1 MGDVQ
6 PRGSLQLLSDSG
18 DIEVARFQIKKET
31 TTLGRALNNDVRLLL
46 EDVSRKHCTIQ
57 FDSENRAV
65 LHVMGSGG
73 VWHNNVHVKPH
84 ANDTQIKLKDGDKL
98 QISKHTLTFSYV
110 TAAPASPRKR
120 KPQMAAP
127 ESPATPRRQSARI
140 KARASMPCF
149 RTAWTPERAM
159 RPIPL
164 TQQTAP
170 SEPAQS
176 NSNNVA
182 VEQPKMPQA
191 PSMILAD
198 LNVWQRTSLDT
209 NVPETHQDVNPGA
222 ESDLPN
228 DTAMVNEAANTSQ
241 RRDFLECNQPEPE
254 ATEPEFVEPVATDPQ
269 VPESGPVDLEPMD
282 PNPLE
287 QELEANNSDASVQ
300 RVSESDPVDLTSVDP
315 NSVELE
321 PVEPKPADPAAI
333 QSTLSELA
341 QVGQEPLNPHP
352 VDPESTESHPNSP
365 GPTES
370 HPADPNPIKLNA
382 NDAQSTH
389 IDPTEFEATEPEKQ
403 GRDDAELEPKIDQ
416 PLDSQPTVPAEAHE
430 FIEALDDHVWQADTK
445 ASLAE
450 EKENEH
456 RDTSDLTL
464 CLEELEEQ
472 EVVDANRLLSAATP
486 MTPRFPPTTPLRWS
500 PAKSRKVS
508 LRTATLLKRSAQL
521 PIVPLVDR
529 EPPCAQTPPP
539 SINSHIPT
547 STDSK
552 DMELS
557 AISSDE
563 EDEEE
568 VDSSL
573 ELQCAS
579 SPLPPRPLH
588 SFMTPQT
595 KRQEKPMVR
604 RMSCSEMDQ
613 PTLRRQP
620 SWQWLKSLFSP
631 SRKTAPEPSKE
642 QEPVPLGSECA
653 STEVREQD
661 EQESFFDAS
670 GDMDMTSMHHVTT
683 PKANEKN
690 LAPTPDMHVLKH
702 VFAEPKQAVSP
713 EATMHHFRHM
723 MSEPK
728 QTSAMDL
735 SMSSAWTAMEEQVRD
750 VPQEASVPAQ
760 PLQVLTPETDQLT
773 KHRATRTVPKK
784 EPYVPV
790 RRQLPPRN
798 AVKMSRI
805 GSLSTSTTR
814 TASEQQA
821 AQTTC
826 AVPPDTRLRRS
837 GMASSLPVARAGTT
851 IRTRATKESIT
862 NDREDATLNKRV
874 TRGASKTRKN

>member
-31 TTLGRALNNDVRLLL
+31 TTLGRALTNDVRLLL

-73 VWHNNVHVKPH
+73 VWHNDVHVRPS
-84 ANDTQIKLKDGDKL
+84 ANDTPIKLNDGDKL

-127 ESPATPRRQSARI
+127 ESPGTPRRQSARI

-198 LNVWQRTSLDT
+198 LNVWQRTSLET
-209 NVPETHQDVNPGA
+209 NVPETHKDVHPGP
-222 ESDLPN
+222 ESDLQN
-228 DTAMVNEAANTSQ
+228 DTAMVNETANTSQ
-241 RRDFLECNQPEPE
+241 RGDCPERDQTEPE
-254 ATEPEFVEPVATDPQ
+254 ATGSEASVQQAS
-269 VPESGPVDLEPMD
+269 ESGPIDLK
-282 PNPLE
+282 
-287 QELEANNSDASVQ
+287 S
-300 RVSESDPVDLTSVDP
+300 TDP
-315 NSVELE
+315 NSVEPE
-321 PVEPKPADPAAI
+321 PVDPKPADPVAI
-333 QSTLSELA
+333 QSNLFELA
-341 QVGQEPLNPHP
+341 QVKQEPLDPHP
-352 VDPESTESHPNSP
+352 FDPESTESHPNSP
-365 GPTES
+365 GPIES
-370 HPADPNPIKLNA
+370 HPADPQPLKLNA
-382 NDAQSTH
+382 NDAQSIH
-389 IDPTEFEATEPEKQ
+389 IDSTEFEAAEPERL
-403 GRDDAELEPKIDQ
+403 GFDHAELEPKLDQ
-416 PLDSQPTVPAEAHE
+416 HLESQPIVPGEAQG
-430 FIEALDDHVWQADTK
+430 FYEALDDHVSQAYTK
-445 ASLAE
+445 ESSAE
-450 EKENEH
+450 EKENEPH
-456 RDTSDLTL
+456 DTFDLTL
-464 CLEELEEQ
+464 CLDELEEQ
-472 EVVDANRLLSAATP
+472 EVVDANRLLSAAMPT
-486 MTPRFPPTTPLRWS
+486 TPRFPPTTPLRWS

-521 PIVPLVDR
+521 PIVPLVDM
-529 EPPCAQTPPP
+529 EPQCAQTPPP
-539 SINSHIPT
+539 SVNSRIPT

-557 AISSDE
+557 AMSSDE

-579 SPLPPRPLH
+579 SPLPQRPLH

-595 KRQEKPMVR
+595 KRQEKPMLR

-620 SWQWLKSLFSP
+620 SWQWLKNLFSP
-631 SRKTAPEPSKE
+631 SRKAAQESTKE
-642 QEPVPLGSECA
+642 QEPVPLGSEHA
-653 STEVREQD
+653 SSEVPEQD

-670 GDMDMTSMHHVTT
+670 GDMDMTSVHHVTT
-683 PKANEKN
+683 PKVNEKN

-702 VFAEPKQAVSP
+702 VFAEPKQAVSA

-760 PLQVLTPETDQLT
+760 TLQVLTPETDQLT

-821 AQTTC
+821 AQTAC

-851 IRTRATKESIT
+851 TRTRATKESIT
-862 NDREDATLNKRV
+862 NDCEDATLNKRV
-874 TRGASKTRKN
+874 TRGASKARKI

>member
-31 TTLGRALNNDVRLLL
+31 TTLGRALTNDVRLLL

-73 VWHNNVHVKPH
+73 VWHNDVHVRPS
-84 ANDTQIKLKDGDKL
+84 ANDTQIKLNDGDKL

-170 SEPAQS
+170 TEPAQS
-176 NSNNVA
+176 NSNIVA
-182 VEQPKMPQA
+182 VEQPKTPQA
-191 PSMILAD
+191 PTMILAD
-198 LNVWQRTSLDT
+198 LNVWQRTSLET
-209 NVPETHQDVNPGA
+209 NVPETHKDVHPGP
-222 ESDLPN
+222 ESDLQN
-228 DTAMVNEAANTSQ
+228 DTAMVNETANTSQ
-241 RRDFLECNQPEPE
+241 RGDCPERDQTEPE
-254 ATEPEFVEPVATDPQ
+254 ATGSEASVQQ
-269 VPESGPVDLEPMD
+269 VSESGPIDLK
-282 PNPLE
+282 
-287 QELEANNSDASVQ
+287 S
-300 RVSESDPVDLTSVDP
+300 TDP
-315 NSVELE
+315 NSVEPE
-321 PVEPKPADPAAI
+321 PVDPKPADPVAI
-333 QSTLSELA
+333 QSNLFELA
-341 QVGQEPLNPHP
+341 QVKQEPLDPHP
-352 VDPESTESHPNSP
+352 FDPESTESHPNSP
-365 GPTES
+365 GPIES
-370 HPADPNPIKLNA
+370 HPADPQPLKLNA
-382 NDAQSTH
+382 NDAQSIH
-389 IDPTEFEATEPEKQ
+389 IDSTEFEAAEPERL
-403 GRDDAELEPKIDQ
+403 GFDHAELEPKLDQ
-416 PLDSQPTVPAEAHE
+416 HLESQPIVPGEAQG
-430 FIEALDDHVWQADTK
+430 FYEALDDHVSQAYTK
-445 ASLAE
+445 ESSAE
-450 EKENEH
+450 EKENEPH
-456 RDTSDLTL
+456 DTSDLTL
-464 CLEELEEQ
+464 CLDELEEQ
-472 EVVDANRLLSAATP
+472 EVVDANRLLSAAMPT
-486 MTPRFPPTTPLRWS
+486 TPRFPPTTPLRWS

-595 KRQEKPMVR
+595 KRQEKPMLR

-620 SWQWLKSLFSP
+620 SWQWLKNLFSP
-631 SRKTAPEPSKE
+631 SRKAAQESTKE
-642 QEPVPLGSECA
+642 QEPVPLGSEHA

-837 GMASSLPVARAGTT
+837 GIASSLPVARAGTT
-851 IRTRATKESIT
+851 TRTRATKESIT

-874 TRGASKTRKN
+874 TRGASKARKI

>member
-31 TTLGRALNNDVRLLL
+31 TTLGRALTNDVRLLL

-170 SEPAQS
+170 TEPAQS
-176 NSNNVA
+176 NSNIVA
-182 VEQPKMPQA
+182 VEQPKTPQA
-191 PSMILAD
+191 PTMILAD
-198 LNVWQRTSLDT
+198 LNVWQRTSLET
-209 NVPETHQDVNPGA
+209 NVPETHKDVHPGP
-222 ESDLPN
+222 ESDLQN
-228 DTAMVNEAANTSQ
+228 DTAMVNETANTSQ
-241 RRDFLECNQPEPE
+241 RGDCPERDQ
-254 ATEPEFVEPVATDPQ
+254 TEPEATDPQ
-269 VPESGPVDLEPMD
+269 VSESGPVDLKFMD

-287 QELEANNSDASVQ
+287 PEPEATGSEASVQ
-300 RVSESDPVDLTSVDP
+300 QASESGPIDLESTDP
-315 NSVELE
+315 NSVEPE
-321 PVEPKPADPAAI
+321 PVDPKPADPVAI
-333 QSTLSELA
+333 QSNLFELA
-341 QVGQEPLNPHP
+341 QVKQEPLDPHP

-365 GPTES
+365 GPIES
-370 HPADPNPIKLNA
+370 HPADPPPIKLNA
-382 NDAQSTH
+382 NDAQSIH
-389 IDPTEFEATEPEKQ
+389 IDSTEFEAAEPERL
-403 GRDDAELEPKIDQ
+403 GFDHAELEPKLDQ
-416 PLDSQPTVPAEAHE
+416 HLESQPIVPGEAQG
-430 FIEALDDHVWQADTK
+430 FYEALDDHVSQADTK
-445 ASLAE
+445 ESSAE
-450 EKENEH
+450 EKENEPH
-456 RDTSDLTL
+456 DTSDLTL
-464 CLEELEEQ
+464 CLDELEEQ
-472 EVVDANRLLSAATP
+472 EVVDANRLLSAAMPT
-486 MTPRFPPTTPLRWS
+486 TPRFPPTTPLRWS

-521 PIVPLVDR
+521 PIVPLVDM
-529 EPPCAQTPPP
+529 EPQCAQTPPP
-539 SINSHIPT
+539 SVNSRIPT

-557 AISSDE
+557 ALSSDE

-579 SPLPPRPLH
+579 SPLPQRPLH

-595 KRQEKPMVR
+595 KRQEKPMIR

-620 SWQWLKSLFSP
+620 SWQWLKNLFSP
-631 SRKTAPEPSKE
+631 SRKAAQESTKE
-642 QEPVPLGSECA
+642 QEPVPLGSEHA
-653 STEVREQD
+653 SLEVPEQD

-670 GDMDMTSMHHVTT
+670 GDMDITSVHHVTT

-702 VFAEPKQAVSP
+702 VFAEPKQAVSA

-760 PLQVLTPETDQLT
+760 TLQVLTPETDQLT

-821 AQTTC
+821 AQTAC

-851 IRTRATKESIT
+851 TRTRATKESIT

-874 TRGASKTRKN
+874 TRGASKARKI

>member
-31 TTLGRALNNDVRLLL
+31 TTLGRALTNDVRLLL

-73 VWHNNVHVKPH
+73 VWHNDVHVRPS
-84 ANDTQIKLKDGDKL
+84 ANDTQIKLNDGDKL

-170 SEPAQS
+170 TEPAQS
-176 NSNNVA
+176 NSNIVA
-182 VEQPKMPQA
+182 VEQPKTPQA
-191 PSMILAD
+191 PTMILAD
-198 LNVWQRTSLDT
+198 LNVWQRTSLET
-209 NVPETHQDVNPGA
+209 NVPETHKDVHPGP
-222 ESDLPN
+222 ESDLQN
-228 DTAMVNEAANTSQ
+228 DTAMVNETANTSQ
-241 RRDFLECNQPEPE
+241 RGDCPERDQ
-254 ATEPEFVEPVATDPQ
+254 TEPEATDPQ
-269 VPESGPVDLEPMD
+269 VSESGPVDLKFMD

-287 QELEANNSDASVQ
+287 PEPEATGSEASVQ
-300 RVSESDPVDLTSVDP
+300 QASESGPIDLESTDP
-315 NSVELE
+315 NSVEPE
-321 PVEPKPADPAAI
+321 PVDPKPADPVAI
-333 QSTLSELA
+333 QSNLFELA
-341 QVGQEPLNPHP
+341 QVKQEPLDPHP

-365 GPTES
+365 GPIES
-370 HPADPNPIKLNA
+370 HPADPPPIKLNA

-389 IDPTEFEATEPEKQ
+389 IDSTEFEAAEPERL
-403 GRDDAELEPKIDQ
+403 GFDHAELEPKLDQ
-416 PLDSQPTVPAEAHE
+416 HLESQPIVPGEAQG
-430 FIEALDDHVWQADTK
+430 FYEALDDHVSQADTK
-445 ASLAE
+445 ESSAE
-450 EKENEH
+450 EKENEPH
-456 RDTSDLTL
+456 DTSDLTL
-464 CLEELEEQ
+464 CLDELEEQ
-472 EVVDANRLLSAATP
+472 EVVDANRLLSAAMPT
-486 MTPRFPPTTPLRWS
+486 TPRFPPTTPLRWS

-521 PIVPLVDR
+521 PIVPLVDM
-529 EPPCAQTPPP
+529 EPQCAQTPPP
-539 SINSHIPT
+539 SVNSRIPT

-557 AISSDE
+557 ALSSDE

-579 SPLPPRPLH
+579 SPLPQRPLH

-595 KRQEKPMVR
+595 KRQEKPMIR

-620 SWQWLKSLFSP
+620 SWQWLKNLFSP
-631 SRKTAPEPSKE
+631 SRKAAQESTKE
-642 QEPVPLGSECA
+642 QEPVPLGSEHA
-653 STEVREQD
+653 SLEVPEQD

-670 GDMDMTSMHHVTT
+670 GDMDITSVHHVTT

-702 VFAEPKQAVSP
+702 VFAEPKQAVSA

-760 PLQVLTPETDQLT
+760 TLQVLTPETDQLT

-821 AQTTC
+821 AQTAC

-851 IRTRATKESIT
+851 TRTRATKESIT

-874 TRGASKTRKN
+874 TRGASKARKI

>member
-31 TTLGRALNNDVRLLL
+31 TTLGRALTNDVRLLL

-73 VWHNNVHVKPH
+73 VWHNDVHVRPS
-84 ANDTQIKLKDGDKL
+84 ANDTQIKLNDGDKL

-170 SEPAQS
+170 TEPAQS
-176 NSNNVA
+176 NSNIVA
-182 VEQPKMPQA
+182 VEQPKTPQA
-191 PSMILAD
+191 PTMILAD
-198 LNVWQRTSLDT
+198 LNVWQRTSLET
-209 NVPETHQDVNPGA
+209 NVPETHKDVHPGP
-222 ESDLPN
+222 ESDLQN
-228 DTAMVNEAANTSQ
+228 DTAMVNETANTSQ
-241 RRDFLECNQPEPE
+241 RGYCPERDQ
-254 ATEPEFVEPVATDPQ
+254 TEPEATDPQ
-269 VPESGPVDLEPMD
+269 VSESGPVDLKFMD

-287 QELEANNSDASVQ
+287 PEPEATGSEASVQ
-300 RVSESDPVDLTSVDP
+300 QASESGPIDLESTDP
-315 NSVELE
+315 NSVEPE
-321 PVEPKPADPAAI
+321 PVDPKPADPVAI
-333 QSTLSELA
+333 QSNLFELA
-341 QVGQEPLNPHP
+341 QVKQEPLDPHP

-365 GPTES
+365 GPIES
-370 HPADPNPIKLNA
+370 HPADPPPIKLNA
-382 NDAQSTH
+382 NDAQSIH
-389 IDPTEFEATEPEKQ
+389 IDSTEFEAAEPERL
-403 GRDDAELEPKIDQ
+403 GFDHAELEPKLDQ
-416 PLDSQPTVPAEAHE
+416 HLESQPIVPGEAQG
-430 FIEALDDHVWQADTK
+430 FYEALDDHVSQADTK
-445 ASLAE
+445 ESSAE
-450 EKENEH
+450 EKENEPH
-456 RDTSDLTL
+456 DTSDLTL
-464 CLEELEEQ
+464 CLDELEEQ
-472 EVVDANRLLSAATP
+472 EVVDANRLLSAAMPT
-486 MTPRFPPTTPLRWS
+486 TPRFPPTTPLRWS

-521 PIVPLVDR
+521 PIVPLVDM
-529 EPPCAQTPPP
+529 EPQCAQTPPP
-539 SINSHIPT
+539 SVNSRIPT

-557 AISSDE
+557 ALSSDE

-579 SPLPPRPLH
+579 SPLPQRPLH

-595 KRQEKPMVR
+595 KRQEKPMIR

-620 SWQWLKSLFSP
+620 SWQWLKNLFSP
-631 SRKTAPEPSKE
+631 SRKAAQESTKE
-642 QEPVPLGSECA
+642 QEPVPLGSEHA
-653 STEVREQD
+653 SLEVPEQD

-670 GDMDMTSMHHVTT
+670 GDMDITSVHHVTT

-702 VFAEPKQAVSP
+702 VFAEPKQAVSA

-760 PLQVLTPETDQLT
+760 TLQVLTPETDQLT

-821 AQTTC
+821 AQTAC

-851 IRTRATKESIT
+851 TRTRATKESIT

-874 TRGASKTRKN
+874 TRGASKARKI

>member
-31 TTLGRALNNDVRLLL
+31 TTLGRALTNDVRLLL

-120 KPQMAAP
+120 QPQMAAP
-127 ESPATPRRQSARI
+127 DSPATPRRQSARI

-170 SEPAQS
+170 TEPAQS
-176 NSNNVA
+176 NSNIVA
-182 VEQPKMPQA
+182 VEQPKTPQA
-191 PSMILAD
+191 PTMILAD
-198 LNVWQRTSLDT
+198 LNVWQRTSLET
-209 NVPETHQDVNPGA
+209 NVPETHKDVHPGP
-222 ESDLPN
+222 ESDLQN
-228 DTAMVNEAANTSQ
+228 DTAMVNETANTSQ
-241 RRDFLECNQPEPE
+241 RGYCPERDQ
-254 ATEPEFVEPVATDPQ
+254 TEPEATDPQ
-269 VPESGPVDLEPMD
+269 VSESGPVDLKFMD

-287 QELEANNSDASVQ
+287 PEPEATGSEASVQ
-300 RVSESDPVDLTSVDP
+300 QASESGPIDLESTDP
-315 NSVELE
+315 NSVEPE
-321 PVEPKPADPAAI
+321 PVDPKPADPVAI
-333 QSTLSELA
+333 QSNLFELA
-341 QVGQEPLNPHP
+341 QVKQEPLDPHP

-365 GPTES
+365 GPIES
-370 HPADPNPIKLNA
+370 HPADPPPIKLNA
-382 NDAQSTH
+382 NDAQSIH
-389 IDPTEFEATEPEKQ
+389 IDSTEFEAAEPERL
-403 GRDDAELEPKIDQ
+403 GFDHAELEPKLDQ
-416 PLDSQPTVPAEAHE
+416 HLESQPIVPGEAQG
-430 FIEALDDHVWQADTK
+430 FYEALDDHVSQADTK
-445 ASLAE
+445 ESSAE
-450 EKENEH
+450 EKENEPH
-456 RDTSDLTL
+456 DTSDLTL
-464 CLEELEEQ
+464 CLDELEEQ
-472 EVVDANRLLSAATP
+472 EVVDANRLLSAAMPT
-486 MTPRFPPTTPLRWS
+486 TPRFPPTTPLRWS

-521 PIVPLVDR
+521 PIVPLVDM
-529 EPPCAQTPPP
+529 EPQCAQTPPP
-539 SINSHIPT
+539 SVNSRIPT

-557 AISSDE
+557 ALSSDE

-579 SPLPPRPLH
+579 SPLPQRPLH

-595 KRQEKPMVR
+595 KRQEKPMIR

-620 SWQWLKSLFSP
+620 SWQWLKNLFSP
-631 SRKTAPEPSKE
+631 SRKAAQESTKE
-642 QEPVPLGSECA
+642 QEPVPLGSEHA

-760 PLQVLTPETDQLT
+760 TLQVLTPETDQLT

-821 AQTTC
+821 AQTAC

-851 IRTRATKESIT
+851 TRTRATKESIT

-874 TRGASKTRKN
+874 TRGASKARKI

>member
-31 TTLGRALNNDVRLLL
+31 TTLGRALTNDVRLLL
-46 EDVSRKHCTIQ
+46 EDVSRRHCKIQ

-73 VWHNNVHVKPH
+73 VWHNDVHVRPS
-84 ANDTQIKLKDGDKL
+84 ANDTQIKLNDGDKL

-170 SEPAQS
+170 TEPAQS
-176 NSNNVA
+176 NSNVVA
-182 VEQPKMPQA
+182 VEQPKTPQA
-191 PSMILAD
+191 PTMILAD
-198 LNVWQRTSLDT
+198 LNVWQRTSLET
-209 NVPETHQDVNPGA
+209 NVPETHKDVHPGP
-222 ESDLPN
+222 ESDLQN
-228 DTAMVNEAANTSQ
+228 DTAMVNETANTSQ
-241 RRDFLECNQPEPE
+241 RGDCPERDQ
-254 ATEPEFVEPVATDPQ
+254 TEPEATDPQ
-269 VPESGPVDLEPMD
+269 VSESGPVDLKFMD

-287 QELEANNSDASVQ
+287 PEPEATGSEASVQ
-300 RVSESDPVDLTSVDP
+300 QVSESGPIDLKSTDP
-315 NSVELE
+315 NSVEPE
-321 PVEPKPADPAAI
+321 PVDPKPADPVAI
-333 QSTLSELA
+333 QSNLFELA
-341 QVGQEPLNPHP
+341 QVKQEPLDPHP

-365 GPTES
+365 GPIES
-370 HPADPNPIKLNA
+370 HPADPQPIKLNA
-382 NDAQSTH
+382 NDAQSIH
-389 IDPTEFEATEPEKQ
+389 IDSTEFEAAEPERL
-403 GRDDAELEPKIDQ
+403 GFDHAELEPKLDQ
-416 PLDSQPTVPAEAHE
+416 HLESQPIVPGEAQG
-430 FIEALDDHVWQADTK
+430 FYEALDDHVSQADTK
-445 ASLAE
+445 ESSAE
-450 EKENEH
+450 EKGNEPH
-456 RDTSDLTL
+456 DTSDLTL
-464 CLEELEEQ
+464 CLDELEEQ
-472 EVVDANRLLSAATP
+472 EVVDANRLLSAAMPT
-486 MTPRFPPTTPLRWS
+486 TPRFPPTTPLRWS

-521 PIVPLVDR
+521 PIVPLVDM
-529 EPPCAQTPPP
+529 EPQCAQTPPP
-539 SINSHIPT
+539 SVNSRIPT

-557 AISSDE
+557 AMSSDE

-579 SPLPPRPLH
+579 SPLPQRPLH

-595 KRQEKPMVR
+595 KRQEKPMIR

-620 SWQWLKSLFSP
+620 SWQWLKNLFSP
-631 SRKTAPEPSKE
+631 SKKAAQESTK
-642 QEPVPLGSECA
+642 EPVPLGSEHA
-653 STEVREQD
+653 SSEVPEQD

-670 GDMDMTSMHHVTT
+670 GDMDMTSVHHVTT

-702 VFAEPKQAVSP
+702 VFAEPKQAVSA

-760 PLQVLTPETDQLT
+760 TLQVLTPETDQLT

-821 AQTTC
+821 AQTAC

-837 GMASSLPVARAGTT
+837 GMASSLPVARDGTT
-851 IRTRATKESIT
+851 TRTRATKESIT

-874 TRGASKTRKN
+874 TRGASKARKI

>member
-1 MGDVQ
+1 MSRDVTGHALDYAWRWDDQHRARLPLRQAVMGDVQ

-31 TTLGRALNNDVRLLL
+31 TTLGRALTNDVRLLL

-73 VWHNNVHVKPH
+73 VWHNDVHVRPS
-84 ANDTQIKLKDGDKL
+84 ANDTQIKLNDGDKL

-170 SEPAQS
+170 TEPAQS
-176 NSNNVA
+176 NSNIVA
-182 VEQPKMPQA
+182 VEQPKTPQA
-191 PSMILAD
+191 PTMILAD
-198 LNVWQRTSLDT
+198 LNVWQRTSLET
-209 NVPETHQDVNPGA
+209 NVPETHKDVHPGP
-222 ESDLPN
+222 ESDLQN
-228 DTAMVNEAANTSQ
+228 DTAMVNETANTSQ
-241 RRDFLECNQPEPE
+241 RGDCPERDQTEPE
-254 ATEPEFVEPVATDPQ
+254 ATGSEASVQQAS
-269 VPESGPVDLEPMD
+269 ESGPIDLK
-282 PNPLE
+282 
-287 QELEANNSDASVQ
+287 S
-300 RVSESDPVDLTSVDP
+300 TDP
-315 NSVELE
+315 NSVEPE
-321 PVEPKPADPAAI
+321 PVDPKPADPVAI
-333 QSTLSELA
+333 QSNLFELA
-341 QVGQEPLNPHP
+341 QVKQEPLDPHP
-352 VDPESTESHPNSP
+352 FDPESTESHPNSP
-365 GPTES
+365 GPIES
-370 HPADPNPIKLNA
+370 HPADPQPLKLNA
-382 NDAQSTH
+382 NDAQSIH
-389 IDPTEFEATEPEKQ
+389 IDSTEFEAAEPERL
-403 GRDDAELEPKIDQ
+403 GFDHAELEPKLDQ
-416 PLDSQPTVPAEAHE
+416 HLESQPIVPGEAQG
-430 FIEALDDHVWQADTK
+430 FYEALDDHVSQAYTK
-445 ASLAE
+445 ESSAE
-450 EKENEH
+450 EKENEPH
-456 RDTSDLTL
+456 DTSDLTL
-464 CLEELEEQ
+464 CLDELEEQ
-472 EVVDANRLLSAATP
+472 EVVDANRLLSAAMPT
-486 MTPRFPPTTPLRWS
+486 TPRFPPTTPLRWS

-521 PIVPLVDR
+521 PIVPLVDM
-529 EPPCAQTPPP
+529 EPQCAQTPPP
-539 SINSHIPT
+539 SVNSRIPT

-557 AISSDE
+557 AMSSDE

-579 SPLPPRPLH
+579 SPLPQRPLH

-595 KRQEKPMVR
+595 KRQEKPMLR

-620 SWQWLKSLFSP
+620 SWQWLKNLFSP
-631 SRKTAPEPSKE
+631 SRKAAQESTKE
-642 QEPVPLGSECA
+642 QEPVPLGSEHA
-653 STEVREQD
+653 SSEVPEQD

-670 GDMDMTSMHHVTT
+670 GDMDMTSVHHVTT
-683 PKANEKN
+683 PKVNEKN

-702 VFAEPKQAVSP
+702 VFAEPKQAVSA

-760 PLQVLTPETDQLT
+760 TLQVLTPETDQLT

-821 AQTTC
+821 AQTAC

-851 IRTRATKESIT
+851 TRTRATKESIT

-874 TRGASKTRKN
+874 TRGASKARKI

>member
-31 TTLGRALNNDVRLLL
+31 TTLGRALTNDVRLLL

-73 VWHNNVHVKPH
+73 VWHNDVHVRPS
-84 ANDTQIKLKDGDKL
+84 ANDTQIKLNDGDKL

-110 TAAPASPRKR
+110 TAAPASPRNR

-176 NSNNVA
+176 NSNIVA
-182 VEQPKMPQA
+182 VEQPKTPQA
-191 PSMILAD
+191 PTMILAD
-198 LNVWQRTSLDT
+198 LNVWQRTSLET
-209 NVPETHQDVNPGA
+209 NVPETHKDVHPGP
-222 ESDLPN
+222 ESDLQN
-228 DTAMVNEAANTSQ
+228 DTAMVNETANTSQ
-241 RRDFLECNQPEPE
+241 RGDCPERDQTEPE
-254 ATEPEFVEPVATDPQ
+254 ATGSEASVQQ
-269 VPESGPVDLEPMD
+269 VSESGPIDLK
-282 PNPLE
+282 
-287 QELEANNSDASVQ
+287 S
-300 RVSESDPVDLTSVDP
+300 TDP
-315 NSVELE
+315 NSVEPE
-321 PVEPKPADPAAI
+321 PVDPKPADPVAI
-333 QSTLSELA
+333 QSNLFELA
-341 QVGQEPLNPHP
+341 QVKQEPLDPHP
-352 VDPESTESHPNSP
+352 FDPESTESHPNSP
-365 GPTES
+365 GPIES
-370 HPADPNPIKLNA
+370 HPADPQPLKLNA
-382 NDAQSTH
+382 NDAQSIH
-389 IDPTEFEATEPEKQ
+389 IDSTEFEAAEPERL
-403 GRDDAELEPKIDQ
+403 GFDHAELEPKLDQ
-416 PLDSQPTVPAEAHE
+416 HLESQPIVPGEAQG
-430 FIEALDDHVWQADTK
+430 FYEALDDHVSQAYTK
-445 ASLAE
+445 ESSAE
-450 EKENEH
+450 EKENEPH
-456 RDTSDLTL
+456 DTSDLTL
-464 CLEELEEQ
+464 CLDELEEQ
-472 EVVDANRLLSAATP
+472 EVVDANRLLSAAMPT
-486 MTPRFPPTTPLRWS
+486 TPRFPPTTPLRWS

-521 PIVPLVDR
+521 PIVPLVDM
-529 EPPCAQTPPP
+529 EPQCAQTPPP
-539 SINSHIPT
+539 SVNSRIPT

-588 SFMTPQT
+588 SFMTPQN

-642 QEPVPLGSECA
+642 QEPVPLGSEHA

-670 GDMDMTSMHHVTT
+670 GDMDMTSVHHVTT
-683 PKANEKN
+683 PKVNEKN

-702 VFAEPKQAVSP
+702 VFAEPKQAVSA

-760 PLQVLTPETDQLT
+760 TLQVLTPETDQLT

-821 AQTTC
+821 AQTAC

-851 IRTRATKESIT
+851 TRTRATKESIT

-874 TRGASKTRKN
+874 TRGASKARKI

>member
-31 TTLGRALNNDVRLLL
+31 TTLGRALTNDVRLLL

-120 KPQMAAP
+120 KPQKAAP
-127 ESPATPRRQSARI
+127 DSPATPRRQSARI

-170 SEPAQS
+170 TEPAQS
-176 NSNNVA
+176 NSNIVA
-182 VEQPKMPQA
+182 VEQPKTPQA
-191 PSMILAD
+191 PTMILAD
-198 LNVWQRTSLDT
+198 LNVWQRTSLET
-209 NVPETHQDVNPGA
+209 NVPETHKDVHPGP
-222 ESDLPN
+222 ESDLQN
-228 DTAMVNEAANTSQ
+228 DTAMVNETANTSQ
-241 RRDFLECNQPEPE
+241 RGYCPERDQ
-254 ATEPEFVEPVATDPQ
+254 TEPEATDPQ
-269 VPESGPVDLEPMD
+269 VSESGPVDLKFMD

-287 QELEANNSDASVQ
+287 PEPEATGSEASVQ
-300 RVSESDPVDLTSVDP
+300 QASESGPIDLESTDP
-315 NSVELE
+315 NSVEPE
-321 PVEPKPADPAAI
+321 PVDPKPADPVAI
-333 QSTLSELA
+333 QSNLFELA
-341 QVGQEPLNPHP
+341 QVKQEPLDPHP

-365 GPTES
+365 GPIES
-370 HPADPNPIKLNA
+370 HPADPPPIKLNA
-382 NDAQSTH
+382 NDAQSIH
-389 IDPTEFEATEPEKQ
+389 IDSTEFEAAEPERL
-403 GRDDAELEPKIDQ
+403 GFDHAELEPKLDQ
-416 PLDSQPTVPAEAHE
+416 HLESQPIVPGEAQG
-430 FIEALDDHVWQADTK
+430 FYEALDDHVSQADTK
-445 ASLAE
+445 ESSAE
-450 EKENEH
+450 EKENEPH
-456 RDTSDLTL
+456 DTSDLTL
-464 CLEELEEQ
+464 CLDELEEQ
-472 EVVDANRLLSAATP
+472 EVVDANRLLSAAMPT
-486 MTPRFPPTTPLRWS
+486 TPRFPPTTPLRWS

-539 SINSHIPT
+539 SLNSHIPT

-557 AISSDE
+557 TISSDE

-595 KRQEKPMVR
+595 KRQEKPMLR

-642 QEPVPLGSECA
+642 QEPVPLGSEHA

-760 PLQVLTPETDQLT
+760 TLQVLTPETDQLT

-821 AQTTC
+821 AQTAC

-851 IRTRATKESIT
+851 TRTRATKESIT

-874 TRGASKTRKN
+874 TRGASKARKI

>member
-31 TTLGRALNNDVRLLL
+31 TTLGRALTNDVRLLL
-46 EDVSRKHCTIQ
+46 EDVSRKHCKIQ

-73 VWHNNVHVKPH
+73 VWHNDVHVRPS
-84 ANDTQIKLKDGDKL
+84 ANDTQIKLNDGDKL

-170 SEPAQS
+170 TEPAQS
-176 NSNNVA
+176 NSNVVA
-182 VEQPKMPQA
+182 VEQPKTPQA
-191 PSMILAD
+191 PTMILAD
-198 LNVWQRTSLDT
+198 LNVWQRTSLET
-209 NVPETHQDVNPGA
+209 NVPETHKDVHPGP
-222 ESDLPN
+222 ESDLQN
-228 DTAMVNEAANTSQ
+228 DTAMVNETANTSQ
-241 RRDFLECNQPEPE
+241 RGDCPERDQ
-254 ATEPEFVEPVATDPQ
+254 TEPEATDPQ
-269 VPESGPVDLEPMD
+269 VSESGPVDLKFMD

-287 QELEANNSDASVQ
+287 PEPEATGSEASVQ
-300 RVSESDPVDLTSVDP
+300 QVSESGPIDLKSTDP
-315 NSVELE
+315 NSVEPE
-321 PVEPKPADPAAI
+321 PVDPKPADPVAI
-333 QSTLSELA
+333 QSNLFELA
-341 QVGQEPLNPHP
+341 QVKQEPLDPHH

-365 GPTES
+365 GPIES
-370 HPADPNPIKLNA
+370 HPADPQPIKLNA
-382 NDAQSTH
+382 NDAQSIH
-389 IDPTEFEATEPEKQ
+389 IDSTEFEAAEPERL
-403 GRDDAELEPKIDQ
+403 GFDHAELEPKLDQ
-416 PLDSQPTVPAEAHE
+416 HLESQPIVPGEAQG
-430 FIEALDDHVWQADTK
+430 FYEALDDHVSQADTK
-445 ASLAE
+445 ESSAE
-450 EKENEH
+450 EKGNEPH
-456 RDTSDLTL
+456 DTSDLTL
-464 CLEELEEQ
+464 CLDELEEQ
-472 EVVDANRLLSAATP
+472 EVVDANRLLSAAMPT
-486 MTPRFPPTTPLRWS
+486 TPRFPPTTPLRWS

-521 PIVPLVDR
+521 PIVPLVDM
-529 EPPCAQTPPP
+529 EPQCAQTPPP
-539 SINSHIPT
+539 SVNSRIPT

-557 AISSDE
+557 AMSSDE

-579 SPLPPRPLH
+579 SPLPQRPLH

-595 KRQEKPMVR
+595 KRQEKPMIR

-620 SWQWLKSLFSP
+620 SWQWLKNLFSP
-631 SRKTAPEPSKE
+631 SKKAAQESTK
-642 QEPVPLGSECA
+642 EPVPLGSEHA
-653 STEVREQD
+653 SSEVPEQD

-670 GDMDMTSMHHVTT
+670 GDMDMTSVHHVTT

-702 VFAEPKQAVSP
+702 VFAEPKQAVSA

-760 PLQVLTPETDQLT
+760 TLQVLTPETDQLT

-821 AQTTC
+821 AQTAC

-837 GMASSLPVARAGTT
+837 GMASSLPVARDGTT
-851 IRTRATKESIT
+851 TRTRATKESIT

-874 TRGASKTRKN
+874 TRGASKARKI

>member
-31 TTLGRALNNDVRLLL
+31 TTLGRALTNDVRLLL

-73 VWHNNVHVKPH
+73 VWHNDVHVRPS
-84 ANDTQIKLKDGDKL
+84 ANDTQIKLNDGDKL

-170 SEPAQS
+170 TEPAQS
-176 NSNNVA
+176 NSNIVA
-182 VEQPKMPQA
+182 VEQPKTPQA
-191 PSMILAD
+191 PTMILAD
-198 LNVWQRTSLDT
+198 LNVWQRTSLET
-209 NVPETHQDVNPGA
+209 NVPETHKDVHPGP
-222 ESDLPN
+222 ESDLQN
-228 DTAMVNEAANTSQ
+228 DTAMVNETANTSQ
-241 RRDFLECNQPEPE
+241 RGDCPERDQTEPE
-254 ATEPEFVEPVATDPQ
+254 ATGSEASVQQ
-269 VPESGPVDLEPMD
+269 VSESGPIDLK
-282 PNPLE
+282 
-287 QELEANNSDASVQ
+287 S
-300 RVSESDPVDLTSVDP
+300 TDP
-315 NSVELE
+315 NSVEPE
-321 PVEPKPADPAAI
+321 PVDPKPADPVAI
-333 QSTLSELA
+333 QSNLFELA
-341 QVGQEPLNPHP
+341 QVKQEPLDPHP
-352 VDPESTESHPNSP
+352 FDPESTESHPNSP
-365 GPTES
+365 GPIES
-370 HPADPNPIKLNA
+370 HPADPQPLKLNA
-382 NDAQSTH
+382 NDAQSIH
-389 IDPTEFEATEPEKQ
+389 IDSTEFEAAEPERL
-403 GRDDAELEPKIDQ
+403 GFDHAELEPKLDQ
-416 PLDSQPTVPAEAHE
+416 HLESQPIVPGEAQG
-430 FIEALDDHVWQADTK
+430 FYEALDDHVSQAYTK
-445 ASLAE
+445 ESSAE
-450 EKENEH
+450 EKENEPH
-456 RDTSDLTL
+456 DTSDLTL
-464 CLEELEEQ
+464 CLDELEEQ
-472 EVVDANRLLSAATP
+472 EVVDANRLLSAAMPT
-486 MTPRFPPTTPLRWS
+486 TPRFPPTTPLRWS

-521 PIVPLVDR
+521 PIVPLVDM
-529 EPPCAQTPPP
+529 EPQCAQTPPP
-539 SINSHIPT
+539 SVNSRIPT

-557 AISSDE
+557 AMSSDE

-579 SPLPPRPLH
+579 SPLPQRPLH

-595 KRQEKPMVR
+595 KRQEKPMLR

-620 SWQWLKSLFSP
+620 SWQWLKNLFSP
-631 SRKTAPEPSKE
+631 SRKAAQESTKE
-642 QEPVPLGSECA
+642 QEPVPLGSEHA
-653 STEVREQD
+653 SSEVPEQD

-670 GDMDMTSMHHVTT
+670 GDMDMTSVHHVTT
-683 PKANEKN
+683 PKVNEKN

-702 VFAEPKQAVSP
+702 VFAEPKQAVSA

-760 PLQVLTPETDQLT
+760 TLQVLTPETGQLT

-821 AQTTC
+821 AQTAC

-851 IRTRATKESIT
+851 TRTRATKESIT
-862 NDREDATLNKRV
+862 NDCEDATLNKRV
-874 TRGASKTRKN
+874 TRGASKARKI

>member
-31 TTLGRALNNDVRLLL
+31 TTLGRALTNDVRLLL

-73 VWHNNVHVKPH
+73 VWHNDVHVRPS
-84 ANDTQIKLKDGDKL
+84 ANDTQIKLNDGDKL

-170 SEPAQS
+170 TEPAQS
-176 NSNNVA
+176 NSNVVA
-182 VEQPKMPQA
+182 VEQPKTPQA
-191 PSMILAD
+191 PTMILAD
-198 LNVWQRTSLDT
+198 LNVWQRTSLET
-209 NVPETHQDVNPGA
+209 NVPETHKDVHPGP
-222 ESDLPN
+222 ESDLQN
-228 DTAMVNEAANTSQ
+228 DTAMVNETANTSQ
-241 RRDFLECNQPEPE
+241 RGDCPERDQTEPE
-254 ATEPEFVEPVATDPQ
+254 ATGSEASVQQ
-269 VPESGPVDLEPMD
+269 VSESGPIDLK
-282 PNPLE
+282 
-287 QELEANNSDASVQ
+287 S
-300 RVSESDPVDLTSVDP
+300 TDP
-315 NSVELE
+315 NSVEPE
-321 PVEPKPADPAAI
+321 PVDPKPADPVAI
-333 QSTLSELA
+333 QSNLFELA
-341 QVGQEPLNPHP
+341 QVKQEPLDPHP
-352 VDPESTESHPNSP
+352 FDPESTESHPNSP
-365 GPTES
+365 GPIES
-370 HPADPNPIKLNA
+370 HPADPQPIKLNA
-382 NDAQSTH
+382 NDAQSIH
-389 IDPTEFEATEPEKQ
+389 IDSTEFEAAEPERL
-403 GRDDAELEPKIDQ
+403 GFDHAELEPKLDQ
-416 PLDSQPTVPAEAHE
+416 HLESQPIVPGEAQG
-430 FIEALDDHVWQADTK
+430 FYEALDDHVSQADTK
-445 ASLAE
+445 ESSAE
-450 EKENEH
+450 EKGNELH
-456 RDTSDLTL
+456 DTSDLTL
-464 CLEELEEQ
+464 CLDELEEQ
-472 EVVDANRLLSAATP
+472 EVVDANRLLSAAMPT
-486 MTPRFPPTTPLRWS
+486 TPRFPPTTPLRWS

-521 PIVPLVDR
+521 PIVPLVDM
-529 EPPCAQTPPP
+529 EPQCAQTPPP
-539 SINSHIPT
+539 SVNSRIPT

-557 AISSDE
+557 AMSSDE

-579 SPLPPRPLH
+579 SPLPQRPLH

-595 KRQEKPMVR
+595 KRQEKPMLR

-620 SWQWLKSLFSP
+620 SWQWLKNLFSP
-631 SRKTAPEPSKE
+631 SRKAAQESTKE
-642 QEPVPLGSECA
+642 QEPVPLGSEHA
-653 STEVREQD
+653 SSEVPEQD

-670 GDMDMTSMHHVTT
+670 GDMDMTSVHHVTT
-683 PKANEKN
+683 PKVNEKN

-702 VFAEPKQAVSP
+702 VFAEPKQAVSA

-760 PLQVLTPETDQLT
+760 TLQVLTPETDQLT

-821 AQTTC
+821 AQTAC

-851 IRTRATKESIT
+851 TRTRATKESIT

-874 TRGASKTRKN
+874 TRGASKARKI

>member
-31 TTLGRALNNDVRLLL
+31 TTLGRALTNDVRLLL

-73 VWHNNVHVKPH
+73 VWHNDVHVRPS
-84 ANDTQIKLKDGDKL
+84 ANDTQIKLNDGDKL

-170 SEPAQS
+170 TEPAQS
-176 NSNNVA
+176 NSNIVA
-182 VEQPKMPQA
+182 VEQPKTPQA
-191 PSMILAD
+191 PTMILAD
-198 LNVWQRTSLDT
+198 LNVWQRTSLET
-209 NVPETHQDVNPGA
+209 NVPETHKDVHPGP
-222 ESDLPN
+222 ESDLQN
-228 DTAMVNEAANTSQ
+228 DTAMVNETANTSQ
-241 RRDFLECNQPEPE
+241 RGDCPERDQ
-254 ATEPEFVEPVATDPQ
+254 TEPEATDPQ
-269 VPESGPVDLEPMD
+269 VSESGPVDLKFMD

-287 QELEANNSDASVQ
+287 PEPEATGSEASVQ
-300 RVSESDPVDLTSVDP
+300 QASESGPIDLESTDP
-315 NSVELE
+315 NSVEPE
-321 PVEPKPADPAAI
+321 PVDPKPADPVAI
-333 QSTLSELA
+333 QSNLFELA
-341 QVGQEPLNPHP
+341 QVKQEPLDPHP

-365 GPTES
+365 GPIES
-370 HPADPNPIKLNA
+370 HPADPPPIKLNA
-382 NDAQSTH
+382 NDAQSIH
-389 IDPTEFEATEPEKQ
+389 IDSTEFEAAEPERL
-403 GRDDAELEPKIDQ
+403 GFDHAELEPKLDQ
-416 PLDSQPTVPAEAHE
+416 HLESQPIVPGEAQG
-430 FIEALDDHVWQADTK
+430 FYEALDDHVSQADTK
-445 ASLAE
+445 ESSAE
-450 EKENEH
+450 EKENEPH
-456 RDTSDLTL
+456 DTSDLTL
-464 CLEELEEQ
+464 CLDELEEQ
-472 EVVDANRLLSAATP
+472 EVVDANRLLSAAMPT
-486 MTPRFPPTTPLRWS
+486 TPRFPPTTPLRWS

-521 PIVPLVDR
+521 PIVPLVDM
-529 EPPCAQTPPP
+529 EPQCAQTPPP
-539 SINSHIPT
+539 SVNSRIPT

-557 AISSDE
+557 ALSSDE

-579 SPLPPRPLH
+579 SPLPQRPLH

-595 KRQEKPMVR
+595 KRQEKPMIR

-620 SWQWLKSLFSP
+620 SWQWLKNLFSP
-631 SRKTAPEPSKE
+631 SRKAAQESTKE
-642 QEPVPLGSECA
+642 QEPVPLGSEHA
-653 STEVREQD
+653 SLEVPEQD

-670 GDMDMTSMHHVTT
+670 GDMDITSVHHVTT

-702 VFAEPKQAVSP
+702 VFAEPKQAVSA

-760 PLQVLTPETDQLT
+760 TLQVLTPETDQLT

-821 AQTTC
+821 AQTAC

-851 IRTRATKESIT
+851 TRTRATKESIT

-874 TRGASKTRKN
+874 TRGASKARKI

>member
-31 TTLGRALNNDVRLLL
+31 TTLGRALTNDVRLLL

-73 VWHNNVHVKPH
+73 VWHNDVHVRPS
-84 ANDTQIKLKDGDKL
+84 ANDTQIKLNDGDKL

-170 SEPAQS
+170 TEPAQS
-176 NSNNVA
+176 NSNVVA
-182 VEQPKMPQA
+182 VEQPKTPQA
-191 PSMILAD
+191 PTMILAD
-198 LNVWQRTSLDT
+198 LNVWQRTSLET
-209 NVPETHQDVNPGA
+209 NVPETHKDVHPGP
-222 ESDLPN
+222 ESDLQN
-228 DTAMVNEAANTSQ
+228 DTAMVNETANTSQ
-241 RRDFLECNQPEPE
+241 RGDCPERDQ
-254 ATEPEFVEPVATDPQ
+254 TEPEATDPQ
-269 VPESGPVDLEPMD
+269 VSESGPVDLKFMD

-287 QELEANNSDASVQ
+287 PEPEATGSEASVQ
-300 RVSESDPVDLTSVDP
+300 QVSESGPIDRKSTDP
-315 NSVELE
+315 NSVEPE
-321 PVEPKPADPAAI
+321 PVDPKPADPVAI
-333 QSTLSELA
+333 QSNLFELA
-341 QVGQEPLNPHP
+341 QVKQEPLDPHP

-365 GPTES
+365 GPIES
-370 HPADPNPIKLNA
+370 HPADPQPIKLNA
-382 NDAQSTH
+382 NDAQSIH
-389 IDPTEFEATEPEKQ
+389 IDSTEFEAAEPERL
-403 GRDDAELEPKIDQ
+403 GFDHAELEPKLDQ
-416 PLDSQPTVPAEAHE
+416 HLESQPIVPGEAQG
-430 FIEALDDHVWQADTK
+430 FYEALDDHVSQADTK
-445 ASLAE
+445 ESSAE
-450 EKENEH
+450 EKGNEPH
-456 RDTSDLTL
+456 DTSDLTL
-464 CLEELEEQ
+464 CLDELEEQ
-472 EVVDANRLLSAATP
+472 EVVDANRLLSAAMPT
-486 MTPRFPPTTPLRWS
+486 TPRFPPTTPLRWS

-521 PIVPLVDR
+521 PIVPLVDM
-529 EPPCAQTPPP
+529 EPQCAQTPPP
-539 SINSHIPT
+539 SVNSRIPT

-557 AISSDE
+557 AMSSDE

-579 SPLPPRPLH
+579 SPLPQRPLH

-595 KRQEKPMVR
+595 KRQEKPMIR

-620 SWQWLKSLFSP
+620 SWQWLKNLFSP
-631 SRKTAPEPSKE
+631 SKKAAQESTK
-642 QEPVPLGSECA
+642 EPVPLGSEHA
-653 STEVREQD
+653 SSEVPEQD

-670 GDMDMTSMHHVTT
+670 GDMDMTSVHHVTT

-702 VFAEPKQAVSP
+702 VFAEPKQAVSA

-760 PLQVLTPETDQLT
+760 TLQVLTPETDQLT

-821 AQTTC
+821 AQTAC

-837 GMASSLPVARAGTT
+837 GMASSLPVARDGTT
-851 IRTRATKESIT
+851 TRTRATKESIT

-874 TRGASKTRKN
+874 TRGASKARKI

>member
-31 TTLGRALNNDVRLLL
+31 TTLGRALTNDVRLLL
-46 EDVSRKHCTIQ
+46 EDVSRKHCKIQ

-73 VWHNNVHVKPH
+73 VWHNDVHVRPS
-84 ANDTQIKLKDGDKL
+84 ANDTQIKLNDGDKL

-170 SEPAQS
+170 TEPAQS
-176 NSNNVA
+176 NSNVVA
-182 VEQPKMPQA
+182 VEQPKTPQA
-191 PSMILAD
+191 PTMILAD
-198 LNVWQRTSLDT
+198 LNVWQRTSLET
-209 NVPETHQDVNPGA
+209 NVPETHKDVHPGP
-222 ESDLPN
+222 ESDLQN
-228 DTAMVNEAANTSQ
+228 DTAMVNETANTSQ
-241 RRDFLECNQPEPE
+241 RGDCPERDQ
-254 ATEPEFVEPVATDPQ
+254 TEPEATDPQ
-269 VPESGPVDLEPMD
+269 VSESGPVDLKFMD

-287 QELEANNSDASVQ
+287 PEPEATGSEASVQ
-300 RVSESDPVDLTSVDP
+300 QVSESGPIDLKSTDP
-315 NSVELE
+315 NSVEPE
-321 PVEPKPADPAAI
+321 PVDPKPADPVAI
-333 QSTLSELA
+333 QSNLFELA
-341 QVGQEPLNPHP
+341 QVKQEPLDPHP

-365 GPTES
+365 GPIES
-370 HPADPNPIKLNA
+370 HPADPQPIKLNA
-382 NDAQSTH
+382 NDAQSIH
-389 IDPTEFEATEPEKQ
+389 IDSTEFEAAEPERL
-403 GRDDAELEPKIDQ
+403 GFDHAELEPKLDQ
-416 PLDSQPTVPAEAHE
+416 HLESQPIVPGEAQG
-430 FIEALDDHVWQADTK
+430 FYEALDDHVSQADTK
-445 ASLAE
+445 ESSAE
-450 EKENEH
+450 EKGNEPH
-456 RDTSDLTL
+456 DTSDLTL
-464 CLEELEEQ
+464 CLDELEEQ
-472 EVVDANRLLSAATP
+472 EVVDANRLLSAAMPT
-486 MTPRFPPTTPLRWS
+486 TPRFPPTTPLRWS

-521 PIVPLVDR
+521 PIVPLVDM
-529 EPPCAQTPPP
+529 EPQCAQTPPP
-539 SINSHIPT
+539 SVNSRIPT

-557 AISSDE
+557 AMSSDE

-579 SPLPPRPLH
+579 SPLPQRPLH

-595 KRQEKPMVR
+595 KRQEKPMLR

-620 SWQWLKSLFSP
+620 SWQWLKNLFSP
-631 SRKTAPEPSKE
+631 SRKAAQESTKE
-642 QEPVPLGSECA
+642 QEPVPLGSEHA
-653 STEVREQD
+653 SSEVPEQD

-670 GDMDMTSMHHVTT
+670 GDMDMTSVHHVTT
-683 PKANEKN
+683 PKTNEKN

-702 VFAEPKQAVSP
+702 VFAEPKQAVSA

-735 SMSSAWTAMEEQVRD
+735 SMSSAWTAMEKQVRD

-760 PLQVLTPETDQLT
+760 TLQVLTPETDQLT

-814 TASEQQA
+814 TASEQLA
-821 AQTTC
+821 AQTAC

-851 IRTRATKESIT
+851 TRTRATKESIT

-874 TRGASKTRKN
+874 TRGASKARKI

>member
-31 TTLGRALNNDVRLLL
+31 TTLGRALTNDVRLLL
-46 EDVSRKHCTIQ
+46 EDVSRKHCKIQ

-73 VWHNNVHVKPH
+73 VWHNDVHVRPS
-84 ANDTQIKLKDGDKL
+84 ANDTQIKLNDGDKL

-170 SEPAQS
+170 TEPAQS
-176 NSNNVA
+176 NSNVVA
-182 VEQPKMPQA
+182 VEQPKTPQA
-191 PSMILAD
+191 PTMILAD
-198 LNVWQRTSLDT
+198 LNVWQRTSLET
-209 NVPETHQDVNPGA
+209 NVPETHKDVHPGP
-222 ESDLPN
+222 ESDLQN
-228 DTAMVNEAANTSQ
+228 DTAMVNETANTSQ
-241 RRDFLECNQPEPE
+241 RGDCPERDQ
-254 ATEPEFVEPVATDPQ
+254 TEPEATDPQ
-269 VPESGPVDLEPMD
+269 VSESGPVDLKFMD

-287 QELEANNSDASVQ
+287 PEPEATGSEASVQ
-300 RVSESDPVDLTSVDP
+300 QVSESGPIDLKSTDP
-315 NSVELE
+315 NSVEPE
-321 PVEPKPADPAAI
+321 PVDPKPADPVAI
-333 QSTLSELA
+333 QSNLFELA
-341 QVGQEPLNPHP
+341 QVKQELLDPHP

-365 GPTES
+365 GPIES
-370 HPADPNPIKLNA
+370 HPADPQPIKLNA
-382 NDAQSTH
+382 NDAQSIH
-389 IDPTEFEATEPEKQ
+389 IDSTEFEAAEPERL
-403 GRDDAELEPKIDQ
+403 GFDHAELEPKLDQ
-416 PLDSQPTVPAEAHE
+416 HLESQPIVPGEAQG
-430 FIEALDDHVWQADTK
+430 FYEALDDHVSQADTK
-445 ASLAE
+445 ESSAE
-450 EKENEH
+450 EKGNEPH
-456 RDTSDLTL
+456 DTSDLTL
-464 CLEELEEQ
+464 CLDELEEQ
-472 EVVDANRLLSAATP
+472 EVVDANRLLSAAMPT
-486 MTPRFPPTTPLRWS
+486 TPRFPPTTPLRWS

-521 PIVPLVDR
+521 PIVPLVDM
-529 EPPCAQTPPP
+529 EPQCAQTPPP
-539 SINSHIPT
+539 SVNSRIPT

-557 AISSDE
+557 AMSSDE

-579 SPLPPRPLH
+579 SPLPQRPLH

-595 KRQEKPMVR
+595 KRQEKPMIR

-620 SWQWLKSLFSP
+620 SWQWLKNLFSP
-631 SRKTAPEPSKE
+631 SKKAAQESTK
-642 QEPVPLGSECA
+642 EPVPLGSEHA
-653 STEVREQD
+653 SSEVPEQD

-670 GDMDMTSMHHVTT
+670 GDMDMTSVHHVTT

-702 VFAEPKQAVSP
+702 VFAEPKQAVSA

-760 PLQVLTPETDQLT
+760 TLQVLTPETDQLT

-821 AQTTC
+821 AQTAC

-837 GMASSLPVARAGTT
+837 GMASSLPVARDGTT
-851 IRTRATKESIT
+851 TRTRATKESIT

-874 TRGASKTRKN
+874 TRGASKARKI

>member
-31 TTLGRALNNDVRLLL
+31 TTLGRALTNDVRLLL

-73 VWHNNVHVKPH
+73 VWHNDVHVRPS
-84 ANDTQIKLKDGDKL
+84 ANDTQIKLNDGDKL

-170 SEPAQS
+170 TEPAQS
-176 NSNNVA
+176 NSNIVA
-182 VEQPKMPQA
+182 VEQPKTPQA
-191 PSMILAD
+191 PTMILAD
-198 LNVWQRTSLDT
+198 LNVWQRTSLET
-209 NVPETHQDVNPGA
+209 NVPETHKDVHPGP
-222 ESDLPN
+222 ESDLQN
-228 DTAMVNEAANTSQ
+228 DTAMVNETANTSQ
-241 RRDFLECNQPEPE
+241 RGDCPERDQ
-254 ATEPEFVEPVATDPQ
+254 TEPEATDPQ
-269 VPESGPVDLEPMD
+269 VSESGPVDLKFMD

-287 QELEANNSDASVQ
+287 PEPEATGSEASVQ
-300 RVSESDPVDLTSVDP
+300 QASESGPIDLESTDP
-315 NSVELE
+315 NSVEPE
-321 PVEPKPADPAAI
+321 PVDPKPADPVAI
-333 QSTLSELA
+333 QSNLFELA
-341 QVGQEPLNPHP
+341 QVKQEPLDPHP

-365 GPTES
+365 GPIES
-370 HPADPNPIKLNA
+370 HPADPPPIKLNA
-382 NDAQSTH
+382 NDAQSIH
-389 IDPTEFEATEPEKQ
+389 IDSTEFEAAEPERL
-403 GRDDAELEPKIDQ
+403 GFDHAELEPKLDQ
-416 PLDSQPTVPAEAHE
+416 HLESQPIVPGEAQG
-430 FIEALDDHVWQADTK
+430 FYEALDDHVSQADTK
-445 ASLAE
+445 ESSAE
-450 EKENEH
+450 EKENEPH
-456 RDTSDLTL
+456 DTSDLTL
-464 CLEELEEQ
+464 CLDELEEQ
-472 EVVDANRLLSAATP
+472 EVVDANRLLSAAMPT
-486 MTPRFPPTTPLRWS
+486 TPRFPPTTPLRWS

-521 PIVPLVDR
+521 PIVPLVDM
-529 EPPCAQTPPP
+529 EPQCAQTPPP
-539 SINSHIPT
+539 SVNSRIPT

-557 AISSDE
+557 ALSSDE

-579 SPLPPRPLH
+579 SPLPQRPLH

-595 KRQEKPMVR
+595 KRQEKPMIR

-620 SWQWLKSLFSP
+620 SWQWLKNLFSP
-631 SRKTAPEPSKE
+631 SRKAAQESTKE
-642 QEPVPLGSECA
+642 QEPVPLGSEHA
-653 STEVREQD
+653 SLEVPEQD

-670 GDMDMTSMHHVTT
+670 GDMDITSVHHVTT

-702 VFAEPKQAVSP
+702 VFAEPKQAVSA

-760 PLQVLTPETDQLT
+760 TLQVLTPETDQLT

-821 AQTTC
+821 AQTAC

-837 GMASSLPVARAGTT
+837 GMASSLPVARAGTPT
-851 IRTRATKESIT
+851 RPRATKESIT

-874 TRGASKTRKN
+874 TRGASKARKI

>member
-31 TTLGRALNNDVRLLL
+31 TTLGRALTNDVRLLL
-46 EDVSRKHCTIQ
+46 EDVSRKHCKIQ

-73 VWHNNVHVKPH
+73 VWHNDVHVRPS
-84 ANDTQIKLKDGDKL
+84 ANDTQIKLNDGDKL

-170 SEPAQS
+170 TEPAQS
-176 NSNNVA
+176 NSNVVA
-182 VEQPKMPQA
+182 VEQPKTPQA
-191 PSMILAD
+191 PTMILAD
-198 LNVWQRTSLDT
+198 LNVWQRTSLET
-209 NVPETHQDVNPGA
+209 NVPETHKDVHPGP
-222 ESDLPN
+222 ESDLQN
-228 DTAMVNEAANTSQ
+228 DTAMVNETANTSQ
-241 RRDFLECNQPEPE
+241 RGDCPERDQ
-254 ATEPEFVEPVATDPQ
+254 TEPEATDPQ
-269 VPESGPVDLEPMD
+269 VSESGPVDLKFMD

-287 QELEANNSDASVQ
+287 PEPEATGSEASIQ
-300 RVSESDPVDLTSVDP
+300 QVSESGPIDLKSTDP
-315 NSVELE
+315 NSVEPE
-321 PVEPKPADPAAI
+321 PVDPKPADPVAI
-333 QSTLSELA
+333 QSNLFELA
-341 QVGQEPLNPHP
+341 QVKQEPLDPHH

-365 GPTES
+365 GPIES
-370 HPADPNPIKLNA
+370 HPADPQPIKLNA
-382 NDAQSTH
+382 NDAQSIH
-389 IDPTEFEATEPEKQ
+389 IDSTEFEAAEPERL
-403 GRDDAELEPKIDQ
+403 GFDHAELEPKLDQ
-416 PLDSQPTVPAEAHE
+416 HLESQPIVPGEAQG
-430 FIEALDDHVWQADTK
+430 FYEALDDHVSQADTK
-445 ASLAE
+445 ESSAE
-450 EKENEH
+450 EKGNEPH
-456 RDTSDLTL
+456 DTSDLTL
-464 CLEELEEQ
+464 CLDELEEQ
-472 EVVDANRLLSAATP
+472 EVVDANRLLSAAMPT
-486 MTPRFPPTTPLRWS
+486 TPRFPPTTPLRWS

-521 PIVPLVDR
+521 PIVPLVDM
-529 EPPCAQTPPP
+529 EPQCAQTPPP
-539 SINSHIPT
+539 SVNSRIPT

-557 AISSDE
+557 AMSSDE

-579 SPLPPRPLH
+579 SPLPQRPLH

-595 KRQEKPMVR
+595 KRQEKPMIR

-620 SWQWLKSLFSP
+620 SWQWLKNLFSP
-631 SRKTAPEPSKE
+631 SKKAAQESTKE
-642 QEPVPLGSECA
+642 QEPVPLGSEHA
-653 STEVREQD
+653 SSEVPEQD

-670 GDMDMTSMHHVTT
+670 GDMDMTSVHHVTT

-702 VFAEPKQAVSP
+702 VFAEPKQAVSA

-760 PLQVLTPETDQLT
+760 TLHVLTPETDQLT

-821 AQTTC
+821 AQTAC

-837 GMASSLPVARAGTT
+837 GMASSLPVARDGTT
-851 IRTRATKESIT
+851 TRTRATKESIT

-874 TRGASKTRKN
+874 TRGASKARKI

>member
-31 TTLGRALNNDVRLLL
+31 TTLGRALTNDVRLLL
-46 EDVSRKHCTIQ
+46 EDVSRKHCKIQ

-73 VWHNNVHVKPH
+73 VWHNDVHVRPS
-84 ANDTQIKLKDGDKL
+84 ANDTQIKLNDGDKL

-170 SEPAQS
+170 TEPAQS
-176 NSNNVA
+176 NSNVVA
-182 VEQPKMPQA
+182 VEQPKTPQA
-191 PSMILAD
+191 PTMILAD
-198 LNVWQRTSLDT
+198 LNVWQRTSLET
-209 NVPETHQDVNPGA
+209 NVPETHKDVHPGP
-222 ESDLPN
+222 ESDLQN
-228 DTAMVNEAANTSQ
+228 DTAMVNETANTSQ
-241 RRDFLECNQPEPE
+241 RGDCPERDQ
-254 ATEPEFVEPVATDPQ
+254 TEPEATDPQ
-269 VPESGPVDLEPMD
+269 VSESGPVDLKFMD

-287 QELEANNSDASVQ
+287 PEPEATGSEASVQ
-300 RVSESDPVDLTSVDP
+300 QVSESGPIDLKSTDP
-315 NSVELE
+315 NSVEPE
-321 PVEPKPADPAAI
+321 PVDPKPADPVAI
-333 QSTLSELA
+333 QSNLFELA
-341 QVGQEPLNPHP
+341 QVKQEPLDPHP

-365 GPTES
+365 GPIES
-370 HPADPNPIKLNA
+370 HPADPQPIKLNA
-382 NDAQSTH
+382 NDAQSIH
-389 IDPTEFEATEPEKQ
+389 IDSTEFEAAEPERL
-403 GRDDAELEPKIDQ
+403 GFDHAELEPKLDQ
-416 PLDSQPTVPAEAHE
+416 HLESQPIVPGEAQG
-430 FIEALDDHVWQADTK
+430 FYEALDDHVSQADTK
-445 ASLAE
+445 ESSAE
-450 EKENEH
+450 EKGNEPH
-456 RDTSDLTL
+456 DTSDLTL
-464 CLEELEEQ
+464 CLDELEEQ
-472 EVVDANRLLSAATP
+472 EVVDANRLLSAAMPT
-486 MTPRFPPTTPLRWS
+486 TPRFPPTTPLRWS

-521 PIVPLVDR
+521 PIVPLVDM
-529 EPPCAQTPPP
+529 EPQCAQTPPP
-539 SINSHIPT
+539 SVNSRIPT

-557 AISSDE
+557 AMSSDE

-579 SPLPPRPLH
+579 SPLPQRPLH

-595 KRQEKPMVR
+595 KRQEKPMIR

-620 SWQWLKSLFSP
+620 SWQWLKNLFSP
-631 SRKTAPEPSKE
+631 SKKAAQESTK
-642 QEPVPLGSECA
+642 EPVPLGSEHA
-653 STEVREQD
+653 SSEVPEQD

-670 GDMDMTSMHHVTT
+670 GDMDMTSVHHVTT

-702 VFAEPKQAVSP
+702 VFAEPKQAVSA

-760 PLQVLTPETDQLT
+760 TLQVLTPETDQLT

-821 AQTTC
+821 AQTAC

-837 GMASSLPVARAGTT
+837 GMASSLPVARDGTT
-851 IRTRATKESIT
+851 TRTRATKESIT

-874 TRGASKTRKN
+874 TRGASKARKI

>member
-31 TTLGRALNNDVRLLL
+31 TTLGRALTNDVRLLL

-73 VWHNNVHVKPH
+73 VWHNDVHVRPS
-84 ANDTQIKLKDGDKL
+84 ANDTQIKLNDGDKL

-170 SEPAQS
+170 TEPAQS
-176 NSNNVA
+176 NSNIVA
-182 VEQPKMPQA
+182 VEQPKTPQA
-191 PSMILAD
+191 PTMILAD
-198 LNVWQRTSLDT
+198 LNVWQRTSLET
-209 NVPETHQDVNPGA
+209 NVPETHKDVHPGP
-222 ESDLPN
+222 ESDLQN
-228 DTAMVNEAANTSQ
+228 DTAMVNETANTSQ
-241 RRDFLECNQPEPE
+241 RGYCPERDQ
-254 ATEPEFVEPVATDPQ
+254 TEPEATDPQ
-269 VPESGPVDLEPMD
+269 VSESGPVDLKFMD

-287 QELEANNSDASVQ
+287 PEPEATGSEASVQ
-300 RVSESDPVDLTSVDP
+300 QASESGPIDLESTDP
-315 NSVELE
+315 NSVEPE
-321 PVEPKPADPAAI
+321 PVDPKPADPVAI
-333 QSTLSELA
+333 QSNLFELA
-341 QVGQEPLNPHP
+341 QVKQEPLDPHP

-365 GPTES
+365 GPIES
-370 HPADPNPIKLNA
+370 HPADPPPIKLNA
-382 NDAQSTH
+382 NDAQSIH
-389 IDPTEFEATEPEKQ
+389 IDSTEFEAAEPERL
-403 GRDDAELEPKIDQ
+403 GFDHAELEPKLDQ
-416 PLDSQPTVPAEAHE
+416 HLESQPIVPGEAQG
-430 FIEALDDHVWQADTK
+430 FYEALDDHVSQADTK
-445 ASLAE
+445 ESSAE
-450 EKENEH
+450 EKENEPH
-456 RDTSDLTL
+456 DPSDLTL
-464 CLEELEEQ
+464 CLDALEEQ
-472 EVVDANRLLSAATP
+472 EVVDANRLLSAAMPT
-486 MTPRFPPTTPLRWS
+486 TPRFPPTTPLRWS

-521 PIVPLVDR
+521 PIVPLVDM
-529 EPPCAQTPPP
+529 EPQCAQTPPP
-539 SINSHIPT
+539 SVNSRIPT
-547 STDSK
+547 STGSK

-557 AISSDE
+557 ALSSDE

-579 SPLPPRPLH
+579 SPLPQRPLH

-595 KRQEKPMVR
+595 KRQEKPMIR

-620 SWQWLKSLFSP
+620 SWQWLKNLFSP
-631 SRKTAPEPSKE
+631 SRKAAQESTKE
-642 QEPVPLGSECA
+642 QEPVPLGSEHA
-653 STEVREQD
+653 SLEVPEQD

-670 GDMDMTSMHHVTT
+670 GDMDITSVHHVTT

-702 VFAEPKQAVSP
+702 VFAEPKQAVSA

-760 PLQVLTPETDQLT
+760 TLQVLTPETDQLT

-821 AQTTC
+821 AQTAC

-851 IRTRATKESIT
+851 TRTRATKESIT

-874 TRGASKTRKN
+874 TRGASKARKI

>member
-31 TTLGRALNNDVRLLL
+31 TTLGRALTNDVRLLL
-46 EDVSRKHCTIQ
+46 EDVSRKHCKIQ

-73 VWHNNVHVKPH
+73 VWHNDVHVRPS
-84 ANDTQIKLKDGDKL
+84 ANDTQIKLNDGDKL

-170 SEPAQS
+170 TEPAQS
-176 NSNNVA
+176 NSNVVA
-182 VEQPKMPQA
+182 VEQPKTPQA
-191 PSMILAD
+191 PTMILAD
-198 LNVWQRTSLDT
+198 LNVWQRTSLET
-209 NVPETHQDVNPGA
+209 NVPETHKDVHPGP
-222 ESDLPN
+222 ESDLQN
-228 DTAMVNEAANTSQ
+228 DTAMVNETANTSQ
-241 RRDFLECNQPEPE
+241 RGDCPERDQ
-254 ATEPEFVEPVATDPQ
+254 TEPEATDPQ
-269 VPESGPVDLEPMD
+269 VSESGPVDLKFMD

-287 QELEANNSDASVQ
+287 PEPEATGSEASVQ
-300 RVSESDPVDLTSVDP
+300 QVSESGPIDLKSTDP
-315 NSVELE
+315 NSVEPE
-321 PVEPKPADPAAI
+321 PVDPKPADPVAI
-333 QSTLSELA
+333 QSNLFELA
-341 QVGQEPLNPHP
+341 QVKQEPLDPHH

-365 GPTES
+365 GPIES
-370 HPADPNPIKLNA
+370 HPADPQPIKLNA
-382 NDAQSTH
+382 NDAQSIH
-389 IDPTEFEATEPEKQ
+389 IDSTEFEAAEPERL
-403 GRDDAELEPKIDQ
+403 GFDHAELEPKLDQ
-416 PLDSQPTVPAEAHE
+416 HLESQPIVPGEAQG
-430 FIEALDDHVWQADTK
+430 FYEALDDHVSQADTK
-445 ASLAE
+445 ESSAE
-450 EKENEH
+450 EKGNEPH
-456 RDTSDLTL
+456 DTSDLTL
-464 CLEELEEQ
+464 CLDELEEQ
-472 EVVDANRLLSAATP
+472 EVVDANRLLSAAMPT
-486 MTPRFPPTTPLRWS
+486 TPRFPPTTPLRWS

-521 PIVPLVDR
+521 PIVPLVDM
-529 EPPCAQTPPP
+529 EPQCAQTPPP
-539 SINSHIPT
+539 SVNSRIPT

-557 AISSDE
+557 AMSSDE

-579 SPLPPRPLH
+579 SPLPQRPLH

-595 KRQEKPMVR
+595 KRQEKPMIR

-620 SWQWLKSLFSP
+620 SWQWLKNLFSP
-631 SRKTAPEPSKE
+631 SKKAAQESTK
-642 QEPVPLGSECA
+642 EPVPLGSEHA
-653 STEVREQD
+653 SSEVPEQD

-670 GDMDMTSMHHVTT
+670 GDMDMTSVHHVTT

-702 VFAEPKQAVSP
+702 VFAEPKQAVSA

-760 PLQVLTPETDQLT
+760 TLHVLTPETDQLT

-821 AQTTC
+821 AQTAC

-837 GMASSLPVARAGTT
+837 GMASSLPVARDGTT
-851 IRTRATKESIT
+851 TRTRATKESIT

-874 TRGASKTRKN
+874 TRGASKARKI

>member
-31 TTLGRALNNDVRLLL
+31 TTLGRALTNDVRLLL
-46 EDVSRKHCTIQ
+46 EDVSRKHCKIQ

-73 VWHNNVHVKPH
+73 VWHNDVHVRPS
-84 ANDTQIKLKDGDKL
+84 ANDTQIKLNDGDKL

-170 SEPAQS
+170 TEPAQS
-176 NSNNVA
+176 NSNVVA
-182 VEQPKMPQA
+182 VEQPKTPQA
-191 PSMILAD
+191 PTMILAD
-198 LNVWQRTSLDT
+198 LNVWQRTSLET
-209 NVPETHQDVNPGA
+209 NVPETHKDVHPGP
-222 ESDLPN
+222 ESDLQN
-228 DTAMVNEAANTSQ
+228 DTAMVNETANTSQ
-241 RRDFLECNQPEPE
+241 RGDCPERDQ
-254 ATEPEFVEPVATDPQ
+254 TEPEATDPQ
-269 VPESGPVDLEPMD
+269 VSESGPVDLKFMD

-287 QELEANNSDASVQ
+287 PEPEATGSEASVQ
-300 RVSESDPVDLTSVDP
+300 QVSESGPIDLKSTDP
-315 NSVELE
+315 NSVEPE
-321 PVEPKPADPAAI
+321 PVDPKPADPVAI
-333 QSTLSELA
+333 QSNLFELA
-341 QVGQEPLNPHP
+341 QVKQEPLDPHP

-365 GPTES
+365 GPIES
-370 HPADPNPIKLNA
+370 HPADPQPIKLNA
-382 NDAQSTH
+382 NDAQSIH
-389 IDPTEFEATEPEKQ
+389 IDSTEFEAAEPERL
-403 GRDDAELEPKIDQ
+403 GFDHAELEPKLDQ
-416 PLDSQPTVPAEAHE
+416 HLESQPIVPGEAQG
-430 FIEALDDHVWQADTK
+430 FYEALDDHVSQADTK
-445 ASLAE
+445 ESSAE
-450 EKENEH
+450 EKGNEPH
-456 RDTSDLTL
+456 DTSDLTL
-464 CLEELEEQ
+464 CLDELEEQ
-472 EVVDANRLLSAATP
+472 EVVDANRLLSAAMPT
-486 MTPRFPPTTPLRWS
+486 TPRFPPTTPLRWS

-521 PIVPLVDR
+521 PIVPLVDM
-529 EPPCAQTPPP
+529 EPQCAQTPPP
-539 SINSHIPT
+539 SVNSRIPT

-557 AISSDE
+557 AMSSDE

-579 SPLPPRPLH
+579 SPLPQRPLH

-595 KRQEKPMVR
+595 KRQEKPMIR

-620 SWQWLKSLFSP
+620 SWQWLKNLFSP
-631 SRKTAPEPSKE
+631 SKKAAQESTKE
-642 QEPVPLGSECA
+642 QEPVPLGSEHA
-653 STEVREQD
+653 SSEVPEQD

-670 GDMDMTSMHHVTT
+670 GDMDMTSVHHVTT

-702 VFAEPKQAVSP
+702 VFAEPKQAVSA

-760 PLQVLTPETDQLT
+760 TLQVLTPETDQLT

-814 TASEQQA
+814 TASEQLA
-821 AQTTC
+821 AQTAC

-851 IRTRATKESIT
+851 TRTRATKESIT

-874 TRGASKTRKN
+874 TRGASKARKI

>member
-31 TTLGRALNNDVRLLL
+31 TTLGRALTNDVRLLL

-120 KPQMAAP
+120 QPQKAAP

-170 SEPAQS
+170 TEPAQS
-176 NSNNVA
+176 NSNIVA
-182 VEQPKMPQA
+182 VEQPKTPQA
-191 PSMILAD
+191 PTMILAD
-198 LNVWQRTSLDT
+198 LNVWQRTSLET
-209 NVPETHQDVNPGA
+209 NVPETHKDVHPGP
-222 ESDLPN
+222 ESDLQN
-228 DTAMVNEAANTSQ
+228 DTAMVNETANTSQ
-241 RRDFLECNQPEPE
+241 RGDCPERDQTEPE
-254 ATEPEFVEPVATDPQ
+254 ATGSEASVQQ
-269 VPESGPVDLEPMD
+269 VSESGPIDLK
-282 PNPLE
+282 
-287 QELEANNSDASVQ
+287 S
-300 RVSESDPVDLTSVDP
+300 TDP
-315 NSVELE
+315 NSVEPE
-321 PVEPKPADPAAI
+321 PVDPKPADPVAI
-333 QSTLSELA
+333 QSNLFELA
-341 QVGQEPLNPHP
+341 QVKQEPLDPHP
-352 VDPESTESHPNSP
+352 FDPESTESHPNSP
-365 GPTES
+365 GPIES
-370 HPADPNPIKLNA
+370 HPADPQPLKLNA
-382 NDAQSTH
+382 NDAQSIH
-389 IDPTEFEATEPEKQ
+389 IDSTEFEAAEPERL
-403 GRDDAELEPKIDQ
+403 GFDHAELEPKLDQ
-416 PLDSQPTVPAEAHE
+416 HLESQPIVPGEAQG
-430 FIEALDDHVWQADTK
+430 FYEALDDHVSQAYTK
-445 ASLAE
+445 ESSAE
-450 EKENEH
+450 EKENEPH
-456 RDTSDLTL
+456 DTSDLTL
-464 CLEELEEQ
+464 CLDELEEQ
-472 EVVDANRLLSAATP
+472 EVVDANRLLSAAMPT
-486 MTPRFPPTTPLRWS
+486 TPRFPPTTPLRWS

-521 PIVPLVDR
+521 PIVPLVDM
-529 EPPCAQTPPP
+529 EPQCAQTPPP
-539 SINSHIPT
+539 SVNSRIPT

-557 AISSDE
+557 AMSSDE

-579 SPLPPRPLH
+579 SPLPQRPLH

-595 KRQEKPMVR
+595 KRQEKPMLR

-620 SWQWLKSLFSP
+620 SWQWLKNLFSP
-631 SRKTAPEPSKE
+631 SRKAAQESTKE
-642 QEPVPLGSECA
+642 QEPVPLGSEHA
-653 STEVREQD
+653 SSEVPEQD

-670 GDMDMTSMHHVTT
+670 GDMDMTSVHHVTT
-683 PKANEKN
+683 PKVNEKN

-702 VFAEPKQAVSP
+702 VFAEPKQAVSA

-760 PLQVLTPETDQLT
+760 TLQVLTPETDQLT

-821 AQTTC
+821 AQTAC

-851 IRTRATKESIT
+851 TRTRATKESIT

-874 TRGASKTRKN
+874 TRGASKARKI

>member
-31 TTLGRALNNDVRLLL
+31 TTLGRALTNDVRLLL

-73 VWHNNVHVKPH
+73 VWHNDVHVRPS
-84 ANDTQIKLKDGDKL
+84 ANDTPIKLNDGDKL

-127 ESPATPRRQSARI
+127 ESPGTPRRQSARI

-170 SEPAQS
+170 TEPAQS
-176 NSNNVA
+176 NSNIVA
-182 VEQPKMPQA
+182 VEQPKTPQA
-191 PSMILAD
+191 PTMILAD
-198 LNVWQRTSLDT
+198 LNVWQRTSLET
-209 NVPETHQDVNPGA
+209 NVPETHKDVHPGP
-222 ESDLPN
+222 ESDLQN
-228 DTAMVNEAANTSQ
+228 DTAMVNETANTSQ
-241 RRDFLECNQPEPE
+241 RGDCPERDQTEPE
-254 ATEPEFVEPVATDPQ
+254 ATGSEASVQQAS
-269 VPESGPVDLEPMD
+269 ESGPIDLK
-282 PNPLE
+282 
-287 QELEANNSDASVQ
+287 S
-300 RVSESDPVDLTSVDP
+300 TDP
-315 NSVELE
+315 NSVEPE
-321 PVEPKPADPAAI
+321 PVDPKPADPVAI
-333 QSTLSELA
+333 QSNLFELA
-341 QVGQEPLNPHP
+341 QVKQEPLDPHP
-352 VDPESTESHPNSP
+352 FDPESTESHPNSP
-365 GPTES
+365 GPIES
-370 HPADPNPIKLNA
+370 HPADPQPLKLNA
-382 NDAQSTH
+382 NDAQSIH
-389 IDPTEFEATEPEKQ
+389 IDSTEFEAAEPERL
-403 GRDDAELEPKIDQ
+403 GFDHAELEPKLDQ
-416 PLDSQPTVPAEAHE
+416 HLESQPIVPGEAQG
-430 FIEALDDHVWQADTK
+430 FYEALDDHVSQAYTK
-445 ASLAE
+445 ESSAE
-450 EKENEH
+450 EKENEPH
-456 RDTSDLTL
+456 DTFDLTL
-464 CLEELEEQ
+464 CLDELEEQ
-472 EVVDANRLLSAATP
+472 EVVDANRLLSAAMPT
-486 MTPRFPPTTPLRWS
+486 TPRFPPTTPLRWS

-521 PIVPLVDR
+521 PIVPLVDM
-529 EPPCAQTPPP
+529 EPQCAQTPPP
-539 SINSHIPT
+539 SVNSRIPT

-557 AISSDE
+557 AMSSDE

-579 SPLPPRPLH
+579 SPLPQRPLH

-595 KRQEKPMVR
+595 KRQEKPMLR

-620 SWQWLKSLFSP
+620 SWQWLKNLFSP
-631 SRKTAPEPSKE
+631 SRKAAQESTKE
-642 QEPVPLGSECA
+642 QEPVPLGSEHA
-653 STEVREQD
+653 SSEVPEQD

-670 GDMDMTSMHHVTT
+670 GDMDMTSVHHVTT
-683 PKANEKN
+683 PKVNEKN

-702 VFAEPKQAVSP
+702 VFAEPKQAVSA

-760 PLQVLTPETDQLT
+760 TLQVLTPETDQLT

-821 AQTTC
+821 AQTAC

-851 IRTRATKESIT
+851 TRTRATKESIT
-862 NDREDATLNKRV
+862 NDCEDATLNKRV
-874 TRGASKTRKN
+874 TRGASKARKI